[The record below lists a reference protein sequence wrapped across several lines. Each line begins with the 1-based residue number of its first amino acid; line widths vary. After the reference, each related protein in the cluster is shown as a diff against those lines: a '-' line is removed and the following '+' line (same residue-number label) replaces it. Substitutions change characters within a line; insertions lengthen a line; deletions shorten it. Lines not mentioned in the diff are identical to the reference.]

1 MERKWL
7 TSAGSGNLGLSS
19 LVDRKVIMTNLKVCY
34 ITHPPRDIHVECNLF
49 SRACKTCAIFLY
61 MGKKL
66 LQKMPRLTAHNQRR
80 HTKNSRPY

>member
-19 LVDRKVIMTNLKVCY
+19 LVDHKVIMTNLKVCY

-61 MGKKL
+61 MGKNL
-66 LQKMPRLTAHNQRR
+66 LQMPQKR
-80 HTKNSRPY
+80 HTKNSRPD